1 MKSIFDN
8 RARVG
13 SLLLILFSLFYLR
26 YIYDIPV
33 DTQFG
38 ETTISAR
45 TLPMGLAVLMIIFSL
60 VQFFVGEDGPAI
72 SDSVKGYHWRTTISL
87 CLLMLVYSLAFS
99 FLGFVLSTLT
109 FLLVGFYILGER
121 RWKLSIS
128 VAFGL
133 TLFMWAVLTQLL
145 DLYLDSGEIM
155 RYFVGE
161 SS

>member
-26 YIYDIPV
+26 YIYDIPI

-45 TLPMGLAVLMIIFSL
+45 TLPMGLAILMIVFSL
-60 VQFFVGEDGPAI
+60 VQFFIGEDGPSI
-72 SDSVKGYHWRTTISL
+72 SSSVKGYQWRTTISL
-87 CLLMLVYSLAFS
+87 CVLMLVYSLVFS
-99 FLGFVLSTLT
+99 FLGFVISTLC
-109 FLLVGFYILGER
+109 FLLVGFYILGEK
-121 RWKLSIS
+121 RWKLSLS

-133 TLFMWAVLTQLL
+133 TLFMWGILTQLL
-145 DLYLDSGEIM
+145 DLYLDNGEVLRLIL
-155 RYFVGE
+155 GE
-161 SS
+161 DS